1 MRRSLVFAVAAMAL
15 VALGA
20 AACSSSPTSSTA
32 TTSTASTRAAF
43 CSANDSLDKAGA
55 NVTSAAGF
63 LAVLKQSSAT
73 LDELEK
79 DAPAGKLGQDVRAL
93 VKGAKAAVAS
103 NNANDLNNPALNS
116 AGADLDTYCGVDGDG
131 NPLPA
136 DFAAGKGTA
145 FCSTAASIN
154 QGTNAASDAA
164 GVLSFLEA
172 HQSLITQYSSE
183 VPSLPSSIQAE
194 AQTLVSTAQ
203 AAIAANNSST
213 LGTQT
218 IMQDSMDVQLY
229 CGQNS

>member
-1 MRRSLVFAVAAMAL
+1 MVPRAVR
-15 VALGA
+15 
-20 AACSSSPTSSTA
+20 A
-32 TTSTASTRAAF
+32 TTGTASTKAAF
-43 CSANDSLDKAGA
+43 CGANDSLDSASA

-63 LAVLKQSSAT
+63 LAVLKQSSAK

-79 DAPAGKLGQDVRAL
+79 DAPAGTLGHGVRAL
-93 VKGAKAAVAS
+93 VNAAKTAVAS

-116 AGADLDTYCGVDGDG
+116 AGADLDTYCGVDGEG

-154 QGTNAASDAA
+154 QGTNAAPDAA

-172 HQSLITQYSSE
+172 HQSLLTQYASE
-183 VPSLPSSIQAE
+183 VPSLPSTIQAE

-203 AAIAANNSST
+203 AAIASNNSST